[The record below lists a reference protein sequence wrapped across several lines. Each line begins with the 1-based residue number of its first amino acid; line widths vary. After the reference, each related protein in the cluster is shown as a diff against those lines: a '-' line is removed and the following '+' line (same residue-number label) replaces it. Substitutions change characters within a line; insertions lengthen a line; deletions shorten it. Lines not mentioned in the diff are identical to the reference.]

1 MGNSVVSYGA
11 SSDSRSCL
19 ITGGGLRSPL
29 FAVGFALIGIATV
42 RADSFAQTQLQNT
55 SVQNS
60 QALIDSS
67 EINHRA
73 RSLQDRFERRRRQML
88 PKFYAGTADH
98 CLIVGRFCE
107 WHPKLEADVVPSEGD
122 NIRRARGE
130 LLAELARAATAVPG
144 DDWIA
149 GQRIRYLTEAHDT
162 SAVAVARSC
171 QATKWWCDAL
181 LGLALHVNQDFV
193 GADSAFSAA
202 LAEMPPLTRCHWMNL
217 SPLLDDDIRGTYRK
231 MSCAQREAL
240 NARIWWVADPL
251 FMVAGNE
258 RRTEHFSRVLH
269 TALQSDAANTY
280 GLRWSGDLAEL
291 ILRFG
296 WAEKWTQEPP
306 ANPYPIPSQVSITGH
321 EREPGFHF
329 FATQRPPDSV
339 GQIADSL
346 FEIDQFPPREQYSPV
361 YAKGFVHLDA
371 QVARF
376 RRGDSTQ
383 VVAAFDVTADT
394 IFSRHKFAA
403 AVVAMGDETATPA
416 IAEIAES
423 PVKNVLTVKTPWKS
437 QLVGVE
443 LLAQD
448 SAAAARWRSGLATIP
463 LDSARISV
471 SDLLFVDDGQSLP
484 TDLTE
489 AIPRAHGGTKFDR
502 GKQVGLFWEL
512 YGKAP
517 ADSALPMS
525 LTITPVDE
533 GFLRRAF
540 RALRISPKVS
550 PLNIRWHENGA
561 AGMLSAR
568 SVLLDLSLVPAGK
581 YAVKLEV
588 GNSPAAT
595 TSRIIEIQ

>member
-1 MGNSVVSYGA
+1 E
-11 SSDSRSCL
+11 D
-19 ITGGGLRSPL
+19 
-29 FAVGFALIGIATV
+29 FA
-42 RADSFAQTQLQNT
+42 
-55 SVQNS
+55 
-60 QALIDSS
+60 
-67 EINHRA
+67 
-73 RSLQDRFERRRRQML
+73 
-88 PKFYAGTADH
+88 
-98 CLIVGRFCE
+98 
-107 WHPKLEADVVPSEGD
+107 
-122 NIRRARGE
+122 
-130 LLAELARAATAVPG
+130 
-144 DDWIA
+144 
-149 GQRIRYLTEAHDT
+149 
-162 SAVAVARSC
+162 
-171 QATKWWCDAL
+171 
-181 LGLALHVNQDFV
+181 
-193 GADSAFSAA
+193 GADSVFSAA
-202 LAEMPPLTRCHWMNL
+202 LAEMPPLTRCHWLNL

-231 MSCAQREAL
+231 MSCAQRGAL

-251 FMVAGNE
+251 FMIAGNE

-269 TALQSDAANTY
+269 TALQADAANTY
-280 GLRWSGDLAEL
+280 GLSWSGDLAEL

-306 ANPYPIPSQVSITGH
+306 ATPYPLTQQVSITGH

-376 RRGDSTQ
+376 RRGDSTR
-383 VVAAFDVTADT
+383 VVAAFDVGADT

-403 AVVAMGDETATPA
+403 AIVAMGDETATPA
-416 IAEIAES
+416 ISEIAES
-423 PVKNVLTVKTPWKS
+423 PVKNVLTVETPWKS

-448 SAAAARWRSGLATIP
+448 STAAARWRSGLAEIP
-463 LDSARISV
+463 LNPDLVSV
-471 SDLLFVDDGQSLP
+471 SDLLFVDEGPSLP
-484 TDLTE
+484 TDLSE
-489 AIPRAHGGTKFDR
+489 AIPRAHGGTKFAR

-512 YGKAP
+512 YGKTQ

-540 RALRISPKVS
+540 RALKISPKVS
-550 PLNIRWHENGA
+550 PLNIRWQENGA

-595 TSRIIEIQ
+595 TSRVIEIQ